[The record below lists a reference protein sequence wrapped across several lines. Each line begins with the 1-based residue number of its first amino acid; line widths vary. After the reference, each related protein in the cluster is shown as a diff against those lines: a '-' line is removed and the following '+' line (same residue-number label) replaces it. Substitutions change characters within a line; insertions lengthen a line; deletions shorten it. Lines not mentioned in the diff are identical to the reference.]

1 MPAKF
6 YETTCKY
13 SKLQVAFNHD
23 DHIKKFLGDVR
34 KEHTALPASPPS
46 TGLADV
52 CSAGLEKNLCS
63 FNSFQW
69 RTVVYNRRNCMAAF
83 HLASYLVPLVGSAQT
98 HVPQVFCEPTMAS
111 PVHSA
116 RLSPNTNVCFKLTRS
131 FRTIALWAFRKAE
144 FMSKSQYTITTL
156 LNRDILNQYVE
167 CWYILGTFFELFVGF
182 RMYQFDCTIQW
193 FFWLSLHH
201 FKGLIS
207 TGKDLLCNI

>member
-34 KEHTALPASPPS
+34 KEHAALPASSPS

-83 HLASYLVPLVGSAQT
+83 HLASYLVPHVGSAQT
-98 HVPQVFCEPTMAS
+98 HVPQVSCELTMAS

-116 RLSPNTNVCFKLTRS
+116 RLSPNTNCAS
-131 FRTIALWAFRKAE
+131 NSPAALE
-144 FMSKSQYTITTL
+144 QS
-156 LNRDILNQYVE
+156 
-167 CWYILGTFFELFVGF
+167 LFGLSE
-182 RMYQFDCTIQW
+182 R
-193 FFWLSLHH
+193 LSLCQNH
-201 FKGLIS
+201 
-207 TGKDLLCNI
+207 NIPSQHC